1 MLKRHKKWRNNMPNN
16 FKTYNG
22 QKAFVG
28 NFGLIEYEINTLT
41 RKLLFH
47 ISLDITI
54 DHFPFLF
61 WNIL

>member
-1 MLKRHKKWRNNMPNN
+1 MPNN